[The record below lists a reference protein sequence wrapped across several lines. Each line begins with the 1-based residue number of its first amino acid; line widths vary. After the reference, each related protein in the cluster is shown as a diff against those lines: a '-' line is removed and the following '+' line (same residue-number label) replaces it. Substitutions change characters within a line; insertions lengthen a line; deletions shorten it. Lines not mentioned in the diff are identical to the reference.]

1 MWTLIECQL
10 NVSNVN
16 VIVRDSKSWYLSIVQ
31 EQAKRDA
38 VGQSWTMRTVP
49 NSIICEGDLKGRSRS
64 SSLVC
69 CSIKCKLCMVFNKY
83 AEIFNSFFSDWQII
97 SWNRIIKNDVIA
109 SLNMKYQKNY
119 IPFLCVLY
127 FLCQKNSKYISK
139 KTYKKYIKRKKPR
152 IWYAKSRFFDQNS
165 KTWKFHRILLKVLK
179 KN

>member
-1 MWTLIECQL
+1 MWTLIECQS

-69 CSIKCKLCMVFNKY
+69 CSIKCKLCMVFNTY
-83 AEIFNSFFSDWQII
+83 AGIFNSFFSDWQII

-127 FLCQKNSKYISK
+127 FLCQKNSKYIPK

-152 IWYAKSRFFDQNS
+152 IWYAKSRFFD
-165 KTWKFHRILLKVLK
+165 
-179 KN
+179 